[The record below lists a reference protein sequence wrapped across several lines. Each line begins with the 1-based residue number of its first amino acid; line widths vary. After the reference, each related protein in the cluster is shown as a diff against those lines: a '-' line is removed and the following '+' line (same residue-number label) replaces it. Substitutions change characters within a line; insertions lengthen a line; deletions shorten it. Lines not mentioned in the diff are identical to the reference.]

1 MILNEPVTLAD
12 NTTMD
17 RSKFGLDLTLQDFEP
32 SRVPMTDE
40 EVFHSLIFIYCSLY
54 LVLVK

>member
-1 MILNEPVTLAD
+1 MRMILNEPVTLAD

-17 RSKFGLDLTLQDFEP
+17 RSRFGLDLTLQDSEP

-40 EVFHSLIFIYCSLY
+40 EVSALC
-54 LVLVK
+54 